1 MESLVKQKRKL
12 WKEWQKGSS
21 KEKNLEAERKPKS
34 SVHLAKRKVQE
45 ERFTRLERSD
55 STNFIFKLAK
65 RIKRE
70 NQDNVSDKYVENDE
84 VCLT

>member
-21 KEKNLEAERKPKS
+21 KGKNLEAERKAKS
-34 SVHLAKRKVQE
+34 GVHLAKRKVQE
-45 ERFTRLERSD
+45 ERSNRLESSD

-65 RIKRE
+65 RIKCE
-70 NQDNVSDKYVENDE
+70 NQDNVSDKYVKNDE